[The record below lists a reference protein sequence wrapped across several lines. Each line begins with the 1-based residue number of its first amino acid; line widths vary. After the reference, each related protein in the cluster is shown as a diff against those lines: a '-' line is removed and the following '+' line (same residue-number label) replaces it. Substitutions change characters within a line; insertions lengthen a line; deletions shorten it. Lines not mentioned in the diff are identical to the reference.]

1 MSYHPPISLLAAYA
15 DGSIDAAQGLVVAT
29 HLDICAC
36 CREQVRKNEEY
47 LANQVFSSSKSSI
60 SEAPSTM
67 TGMLAD
73 IMALPQDVAPSP
85 PSHESKICKVE
96 VNGQSITIPRR
107 LSKFIEKSRWKSY
120 AGKVFSQ
127 SLDVD
132 GEAKVSLMYM
142 AKNVSVPQHT
152 HKGTE
157 FTLVLHGGFSDDSG
171 YYGVGDF
178 IERDASIRH
187 SPATGHEDCLC
198 LTLLTEPML
207 FTQGVARVFNLFG
220 KGLYP

>member
-47 LANQVFSSSKSSI
+47 LANQVFSSSKASVDDDSDAMAEMLSSI
-60 SEAPSTM
+60 LASPQESGST
-67 TGMLAD
+67 TSV
-73 IMALPQDVAPSP
+73 PVPKS
-85 PSHESKICKVE
+85 CRVE
-96 VNGQSITIPRR
+96 VNGKSIDIPHR

-127 SLDVD
+127 PLDIAGD
-132 GEAKVSLMYM
+132 AKVSLMYM
-142 AKNVSVPQHT
+142 GKDVSVPQHT

-157 FTLVLHGGFSDDSG
+157 LTLVLHGGFSDDSG

-187 SPATGHEDCLC
+187 SPTTGHEDCLC